1 MPSFWLILDDSDD
14 LSSWEGRM
22 AARARVR
29 RGHLPFTV
37 YDGDDEITLAEYRLR
52 HPEQYDPQRP
62 VGLCECYDWRPF
74 PPGQEH
80 FGYAAF
86 HLEPRFVCDHAHH
99 DGEIW
104 LGMKA
109 GA

>member
-1 MPSFWLILDDSDD
+1 MPSLWPIPDDSDD
-14 LSSWEGRM
+14 LSSWEDRD
-22 AARARVR
+22 AARVR
-29 RGHLPFTV
+29 DMV
-37 YDGDDEITLAEYRLR
+37 YDGDDEVTLAEYRLR
-52 HPEQYDPQRP
+52 HPEHYDPQRP
-62 VGLCECYDWRPF
+62 IELCECYDWRPF

-86 HLEPRFVCDHAHH
+86 HLEPCDHAHH
-99 DGEIW
+99 GEIW